1 MINSLKEVFPH
12 LEDKECLQYINKKS
26 FEIFDHKVDK
36 KCHIVET
43 NGQFRVLNSDE
54 KEIGFLAVDEC
65 LFDSSDGSR
74 SDCIIFD
81 EDVLCFIELKHCKN
95 KKQLITKHRRK
106 SKNQLITTIEYFQ
119 KNIKMNRKLEA
130 YICVTCSSED
140 GTVTMTPRANNEEA
154 QLELEEYYDT
164 ALFYECKKEF

>member
-12 LEDKECLQYINKKS
+12 LEDKECLQFIKKKS
-26 FEIFDHKVDK
+26 FEIFDHKIDK
-36 KCHIVET
+36 KCHIVEN

-65 LFDSSDGSR
+65 LFGSSDGSR
-74 SDCIIFD
+74 SDCIVFD
-81 EDVLCFIELKHCKN
+81 DEVLCFIELKDCKN
-95 KKQLITKHRRK
+95 KNIPANRRTAKKQLI
-106 SKNQLITTIEYFQ
+106 SIIEFFED
-119 KNIKMNRKLEA
+119 NIKTDRKLEA

-140 GTVTMTPRANNEEA
+140 GTITMTPRANNEQA

-164 ALFYECKKEF
+164 ALFYACEKAF